1 MDNIRINK
9 LLSELGICSRRKAD
23 SLIKEGRV
31 KIEDKVAVLGD
42 TVAEGQRVYVD
53 NRPVG
58 DTSAI
63 SKIKPVLLAVYKPR
77 GIVCTTT
84 DNDRATNIVELI
96 NYPSRIYPIGR
107 LDKESEGLILMTN
120 QGDLVNKI
128 LKASNYHEKEY
139 VVKVDKPIDES
150 FLEHM
155 RRGVYLSELKV
166 KTRKCSIYKKNKNTF
181 NIILTQGLNRQIR
194 RMCNELGYDVTELK
208 RIRIMNIKLDN
219 LKSGEYR
226 SLGSKE
232 IEKLR
237 GEHG

>member
-1 MDNIRINK
+1 MENIRINK
-9 LLSELGICSRRKAD
+9 FLSELGICSRRKAD

-31 KIEDKVAVLGD
+31 KIEEKIAVLGD
-42 TVAEGQRVYVD
+42 TVASGQSVYVD
-53 NRPVG
+53 NSLVG
-58 DTSAI
+58 DISML
-63 SKIKPVLLAVYKPR
+63 SKIAPVLLAANKPR

-84 DNDRATNIVELI
+84 DNDRAANIVELI

-139 VVKVDKPIDES
+139 VVKVDKPINES

-155 RRGVYLSELKV
+155 SSGVYLSELKV
-166 KTRKCSIYKKNKNTF
+166 KTRACRIYKKNKNTF

-194 RMCNELGYDVTELK
+194 RMCSELGYNVLELK
-208 RIRIMNIKLDN
+208 RIRIMNIKLEN
-219 LKSGEYR
+219 LKPGEYR
-226 SLGSKE
+226 RLGIDVIKSLKDN
-232 IEKLR
+232 
-237 GEHG
+237 